1 MEEFV
6 GGKPMAQVINLNDY
20 KATKQRQ
27 LVINIYQ
34 FLNESLDYSLDNIL
48 IDFDESFIDVCN
60 QYNLNPVNVNYFRL
74 PIITFIVTSFI
85 RNSDVGDYFPDSL
98 IIENEENKYMFK
110 NTLIKI
116 LETFEKNYLNHSYKF
131 MVEKEIACIID
142 EGQKRLL
149 EIIPENIYL
158 V

>member
-1 MEEFV
+1 
-6 GGKPMAQVINLNDY
+6 MAQVINLDDY
-20 KATKQRQ
+20 KATKQKQ
-27 LVINIYQ
+27 LIINIYQ
-34 FLNESLDYSLDNIL
+34 FFNENLDYSLDNIL

-85 RNSDVGDYFPDSL
+85 RNSEMGDHFPDSL
-98 IIENEENKYMFK
+98 MLENEQNKYMFK

-116 LETFEKNYLNHSYKF
+116 LETFEKNYLLHPYKA
-131 MVEKEIACIID
+131 MVEDDITSIID

-149 EIIPENIYL
+149 ETIPESIYL

>member
-1 MEEFV
+1 
-6 GGKPMAQVINLNDY
+6 MAQVINLNDY